1 VWKKYKTEILIFCL
15 AFGVR
20 FIYAMAVWFL
30 YGQHPFIAYS
40 DAESFIRAAE
50 NILSH
55 GVFSESYSAPF
66 IPDSLRTPGYSLFLG
81 LFLWLKV
88 SFAGIAI
95 IQNFFAGITAVLIY
109 RLAKLLF
116 FSGSAGVVAAL
127 IFSLEPVSIYWSNLL
142 MSDSL
147 FGFLLISA
155 VYLFA
160 KNRLYWFAAVLGL
173 SALVRPV
180 GLYFFPLFLTAYSLR
195 VYFEK
200 SQNIF
205 SVSKKAL
212 IMICVFLA
220 VLSPW
225 FLRNKIVF
233 DSWEFSSAGWVNLTI
248 FTLSEFG
255 RQNQILVLIPSM
267 APDYPGRGATY
278 EDDRDLRNINFYKNQ
293 FTRIVF
299 GHPWE
304 YFKFHFGSAVK
315 VFNYH
320 GYQYLAKEVLQAKI
334 SGFSDRAAYSAVSAG
349 NALWLLIYGFAVF
362 GFWKREA
369 RFWQIFFAALI
380 ILNVLLLGNNGL
392 MQGGRY
398 SLPVMPFVLLLGGYG
413 IWIFKKSFDT

>member
-1 VWKKYKTEILIFCL
+1 MWKRYKAEILIFCL

-20 FIYAMAVWFL
+20 FIYAIAVWFL
-30 YGQHPFIAYS
+30 YGSHPFVAYS
-40 DAESFIRAAE
+40 DAESFVRVAE

-55 GVFSESYSAPF
+55 GVFSESYGAPF
-66 IPDSLRTPGYSLFLG
+66 VPDSLRTPGYPLFLA

-88 SFAGIAI
+88 SFMGIAM

-116 FSGSAGVVAAL
+116 FSASAGVIAAL
-127 IFSLEPVSIYWSNLL
+127 IFSFEPVSIYWSNLL

-147 FGFLLISA
+147 FGFLLILA
-155 VYLFA
+155 AYLFV
-160 KNRLYWFAAVLGL
+160 KNRLYWFAAVLGF

-180 GLYFFPLFLTAYSLR
+180 GLYFFPIFLVAYSLR

-212 IMICVFLA
+212 VMICVFLT

-248 FTLSEFG
+248 FTLAEFG
-255 RQNQILVLIPSM
+255 RQHQIYVLIPSM
-267 APDYPGRGATY
+267 ASDYPGRGAIY

-299 GHPWE
+299 SHPWE
-304 YFKFHFGSAVK
+304 YFKFHIGSTIK
-315 VFNYH
+315 TFNYH
-320 GYQYLAKEVLQAKI
+320 GYQYLTKEVLQAKMPWF
-334 SGFSDRAAYSAVSAG
+334 GDTAANLAVYIG
-349 NALWLLIYGFAVF
+349 NMLWLFIYGFAVF
-362 GFWKREA
+362 GLWKGEA
-369 RFWQIFFAALI
+369 RFWQIFFAALVI
-380 ILNVLLLGNNGL
+380 VNALLLGDNGL

-398 SLPVMPFVLLLGGYG
+398 SLPAMPFVLLLGGYG